1 MNNLFAG
8 FDLAIEPSQT
18 IATKLP
24 AKSGKM
30 VSIKNMPILTNQNL
44 YAGTELEEF
53 NIELNKPKPETLAKK
68 VNKPEKK
75 EIDSTKILKSK
86 KVSLTEKLALI
97 KIKVLEVLGRQKK
110 NVLVIKDKKTF
121 EDYVSKAIEFGRI
134 AIDTETNNSLDPIT
148 CKLMGLCLY
157 TKGEKQVYIPLNHR
171 DPETKERFSWQL
183 TEEDCREQLQ
193 RIVDAGICV
202 VMHNGKFDYE
212 VIKCTCGIAV
222 PPTWDTMVAARLLD
236 ENDQA
241 GLKYLYITKIDRQQE
256 KYDIEKLFENVAY
269 ADVEP
274 EIFALYA
281 ARDAGMTDE
290 LYEVQVVEFEDPS
303 YGPHLDLSGKHEV
316 KGLRWV
322 FENIEMPIVVVTA
335 EMELAGVKIDTAF
348 GERLKKKYTQ
358 QLEAVDAQINQVLV
372 DIQPIIKSWKLTTE
386 ANARTRT
393 YVPKKTKMSQA
404 KIEERYPYT
413 DEKGLRYKIGKAK
426 VEQLSDPINLASP
439 TQLAILFYD
448 ILNAPTVSKKSP
460 RGTGKDELKALN
472 DKLSNYLPKKKLD
485 LTELELTEE
494 DLGVDEESL
503 NAIQL
508 KTETSA
514 VTKYKNAAILCD
526 LILKRRGI
534 VKLVTT
540 YIDVIPDLVKHWP
553 DGRIRFH
560 LNSLGTDTGRYSSGG
575 KLKFMENEEA
585 VVVSGIN
592 IQNIPSHN
600 PEVRMLF
607 TADTKEH
614 VVECIDN
621 CYVVPET
628 DEVET
633 DKGWIRVDKL
643 VPGDIILGENNQEV
657 VSNIIK
663 KDKTYL
669 LYV

>member
-1 MNNLFAG
+1 
-8 FDLAIEPSQT
+8 
-18 IATKLP
+18 
-24 AKSGKM
+24 
-30 VSIKNMPILTNQNL
+30 
-44 YAGTELEEF
+44 
-53 NIELNKPKPETLAKK
+53 
-68 VNKPEKK
+68 
-75 EIDSTKILKSK
+75 
-86 KVSLTEKLALI
+86 
-97 KIKVLEVLGRQKK
+97 
-110 NVLVIKDKKTF
+110 
-121 EDYVSKAIEFGRI
+121 
-134 AIDTETNNSLDPIT
+134 
-148 CKLMGLCLY
+148 
-157 TKGEKQVYIPLNHR
+157 
-171 DPETKERFSWQL
+171 
-183 TEEDCREQLQ
+183 
-193 RIVDAGICV
+193 
-202 VMHNGKFDYE
+202 
-212 VIKCTCGIAV
+212 
-222 PPTWDTMVAARLLD
+222 
-236 ENDQA
+236 
-241 GLKYLYITKIDRQQE
+241 
-256 KYDIEKLFENVAY
+256 
-269 ADVEP
+269 
-274 EIFALYA
+274 
-281 ARDAGMTDE
+281 
-290 LYEVQVVEFEDPS
+290 
-303 YGPHLDLSGKHEV
+303 
-316 KGLRWV
+316 
-322 FENIEMPIVVVTA
+322 
-335 EMELAGVKIDTAF
+335 
-348 GERLKKKYTQ
+348 
-358 QLEAVDAQINQVLV
+358 
-372 DIQPIIKSWKLTTE
+372 
-386 ANARTRT
+386 
-393 YVPKKTKMSQA
+393 MSQA

-472 DKLSNYLPKKKLD
+472 DKLSSYLPKKKLD
-485 LTELELTEE
+485 LTEFELTEE

-503 NAIQL
+503 NTTQL

-514 VTKYKNAAILCD
+514 VIKYKNAAMLCD

-621 CYVVPET
+621 CYIVPET

-643 VPGDIILGENNQEV
+643 VPGDIILGNETQDTVIKIDKQN
-657 VSNIIK
+657 SN
-663 KDKTYL
+663 YL
-669 LYV
+669 LFV